1 MTKKT
6 GTDLHVSSLCEQSF
20 SEVEILTNM
29 VAIAGRLWKK
39 SKKIL
44 YNILHHPNQQLQELA

>member
-1 MTKKT
+1 MQVHC
-6 GTDLHVSSLCEQSF
+6 DELSF
-20 SEVEILTNM
+20 YEVEILTNM

-44 YNILHHPNQQLQELA
+44 YNILRHPNQPLQE